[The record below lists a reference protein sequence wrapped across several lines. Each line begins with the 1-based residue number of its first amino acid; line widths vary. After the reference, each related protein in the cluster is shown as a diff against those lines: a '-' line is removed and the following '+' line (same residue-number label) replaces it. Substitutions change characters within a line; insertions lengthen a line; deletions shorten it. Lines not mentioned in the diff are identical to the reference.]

1 MNKQLFLKFL
11 QIEKNLNLLLLK
23 HSSNLNIFLLNFTA
37 LYKNTLNFKKILNTT
52 FKELK

>member
-23 HSSNLNIFLLNFTA
+23 HSSNLNTFFLLNLTA
-37 LYKNTLNFKKILNTT
+37 LYKNTLNFKKK
-52 FKELK
+52 FKHYF